1 MNLQFPDEN
10 NNIKFDDNFSSS
22 KKDINKNLQNEYLIK
37 YQKLYGDSF
46 SEIELIDIF
55 EKDNYND
62 EKIIN
67 DINQLLLME
76 NKKFDNENNT
86 IEKHYSPSF
95 AHNSNSKNS
104 IMNNKY
110 DKSDKI
116 NLQKDSE
123 IPSDYGPPPKNEEN
137 NIKIINNNVLL
148 EYKKNLF
155 NKLRTANNTYKCN
168 RNKIDELNFD
178 DIIKGKTEYNMKDN
192 KLIEF
197 DKNNKNYN
205 NINVSPNPNSQTLQI
220 KQANNINKDQK
231 KEYIKIFFGNMKNY
245 SKKQINNIKRENF
258 GKSPNFG
265 KRKNILDM
273 SPDKNE
279 FYEQK
284 VLTYKKGMRNYY
296 SKKRK
301 SYNYQYLKINY
312 KVNDIFISA
321 CYDNPQREQFLKI
334 FNAKRKENPDK
345 VIEIIIPQIPSMPS
359 IPFYSNIYPPYNQFN
374 PYMNMY
380 MMPPIQYPSQ
390 TNLNSQIMGNNQFN
404 NNSQNIQNINNNMGI
419 PLNSSQTPNSLN
431 NTEIL
436 QLNNN
441 QINQINQINQ
451 LNNNSNANSFLI
463 NNIGIHNYSN
473 NKSSGN
479 VSTSGI
485 INTTSSFK

>member
-1 MNLQFPDEN
+1 M
-10 NNIKFDDNFSSS
+10 
-22 KKDINKNLQNEYLIK
+22 
-37 YQKLYGDSF
+37 
-46 SEIELIDIF
+46 
-55 EKDNYND
+55 
-62 EKIIN
+62 
-67 DINQLLLME
+67 
-76 NKKFDNENNT
+76 
-86 IEKHYSPSF
+86 
-95 AHNSNSKNS
+95 
-104 IMNNKY
+104 
-110 DKSDKI
+110 
-116 NLQKDSE
+116 QKDSE

-245 SKKQINNIKRENF
+245 SKKSINNIKRENF

-296 SKKRK
+296 
-301 SYNYQYLKINY
+301 
-312 KVNDIFISA
+312 
-321 CYDNPQREQFLKI
+321 
-334 FNAKRKENPDK
+334 
-345 VIEIIIPQIPSMPS
+345 
-359 IPFYSNIYPPYNQFN
+359 
-374 PYMNMY
+374 
-380 MMPPIQYPSQ
+380 
-390 TNLNSQIMGNNQFN
+390 
-404 NNSQNIQNINNNMGI
+404 
-419 PLNSSQTPNSLN
+419 
-431 NTEIL
+431 
-436 QLNNN
+436 
-441 QINQINQINQ
+441 
-451 LNNNSNANSFLI
+451 
-463 NNIGIHNYSN
+463 
-473 NKSSGN
+473 
-479 VSTSGI
+479 
-485 INTTSSFK
+485 